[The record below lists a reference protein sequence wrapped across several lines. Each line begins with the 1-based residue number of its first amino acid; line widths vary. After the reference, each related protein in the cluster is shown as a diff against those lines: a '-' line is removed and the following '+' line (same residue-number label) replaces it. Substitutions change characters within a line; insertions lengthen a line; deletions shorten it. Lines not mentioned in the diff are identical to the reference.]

1 MAFLRPHPHAATN
14 PCQNPG
20 RACLTAFLQ
29 AEGMFDGLRKGKKK
43 PNWGQHI
50 VNKTLT
56 LSEVFLCTESSQGLL
71 NKTNMKFLGQVG
83 FEIWLHHK
91 LLEEYFKG

>member
-1 MAFLRPHPHAATN
+1 MKLGDGRPKHT
-14 PCQNPG
+14 
-20 RACLTAFLQ
+20 
-29 AEGMFDGLRKGKKK
+29 
-43 PNWGQHI
+43 

-71 NKTNMKFLGQVG
+71 NKTNLKFLGQAG
-83 FEIWLHHK
+83 FAIQLYNK